1 MKRKLKI
8 FIKITSAV
16 AVIWTIY
23 FMIKNIIEYK
33 LYKPFGLIFLLLV
46 SIIFALGIGIDSIKN
61 NITLNR
67 LVGNIMIIDLI
78 LIGLFMVYVLV
89 RLTLTNLPLM
99 IVWALANYL
108 IILL

>member
-8 FIKITSAV
+8 FVKITSAV
-16 AVIWTIY
+16 AIIWTIY
-23 FMIKNIIEYK
+23 FMVKTIIEYK
-33 LYKPFGLIFLLLV
+33 LYDPFGLVFLLSV
-46 SIIFALGIGIDSIKN
+46 SILFALGIGIDSIKN

-67 LVGNIMIIDLI
+67 LVGNVMIVDLI
-78 LIGLFMVYVLV
+78 LIGLFIVYVLV